1 MAAHVPAILRSLMP
15 PGLVTFDFN
24 PEKVV
29 MSRQANVTSRPSS
42 SSNSGSPAGASPS
55 IFRGAKPASIALN
68 NVVFYGGDTKSRC
81 DQLLNWMSP
90 GGGLLGSIASAA
102 LAAATGINLAS
113 RLPLVTFQW
122 GPPEIGFM
130 YDCNVT
136 NVTINYNRFA
146 ASGIPIRAQVNIQLQ
161 EQPSPF
167 GSLPTNP
174 TSGGLPGRRAH
185 TVTAGESLAGI
196 ATATYGAPGRWRA
209 VADRNGI
216 EDPLR
221 IRPGDRIFLPNP
233 NELAEEGR

>member
-1 MAAHVPAILRSLMP
+1 MSARVPAILRSLMP

-24 PEKVV
+24 PEKVTV
-29 MSRQANVTSRPSS
+29 TRRANITSRGSS
-42 SSNSGSPAGASPS
+42 SSNGGSPAGGSPS
-55 IFRGAKPASIALN
+55 IFRGAQPSTINLTGLT
-68 NVVFYGGDTKSRC
+68 FYGGDTKSRC
-81 DQLLNWMSP
+81 DQLINWMSP

-130 YDCNVT
+130 YDCNVSSA
-136 NVTINYNRFA
+136 TINYIRFA
-146 ASGIPIRAQVNIQLQ
+146 SSGIPTRAHVDIVLL
-161 EQPSPF
+161 EQPSLF

-196 ATATYGAPGRWRA
+196 ATTAYGAPGRWRA
-209 VADRNGI
+209 LAERNGI

-221 IRPGDRIFLPNP
+221 VRPGDQVYLPNP
-233 NELAEEGR
+233 EEMIGEER

>member
-1 MAAHVPAILRSLMP
+1 MGAHVPAIMRSLMP

-29 MSRQANVTSRPSS
+29 MARQANIASRPSS

-55 IFRGAKPASIALN
+55 IFRGAKPASITLN
-68 NVVFYGGDTKSRC
+68 GVTFYGGDTKSRC

-130 YDCNVT
+130 YDCNVM
-136 NVTINYNRFA
+136 NVSITYNRFA

-161 EQPSPF
+161 EQPSLF

-174 TSGGLPGRRAH
+174 TSGGLPGRRSH

-196 ATATYGAPGRWRA
+196 ATAAYGAPGRWRA

-221 IRPGDRIFLPNP
+221 VRPGDRVFLPNP
-233 NELAEEGR
+233 DELSEEGR

>member
-1 MAAHVPAILRSLMP
+1 MGARVPAILRSLMP

-29 MSRQANVTSRPSS
+29 VSRQANVTARPSS
-42 SSNSGSPAGASPS
+42 SSNSGSPAGSSPS
-55 IFRGAKPASIALN
+55 IFRGARPATIGLN
-68 NVVFYGGDTKSRC
+68 GLTFTGGDTKPRC

-102 LAAATGINLAS
+102 LSAATGVNLAS

-130 YDCNVT
+130 YDCNVMNANIT
-136 NVTINYNRFA
+136 YTRFA
-146 ASGIPIRAQVNIQLQ
+146 ATGIPIRAQVNIVLQ
-161 EQPSPF
+161 EQPSLF

-174 TSGGLPGRRAH
+174 TSGGLAGRRAH

-196 ATATYGAPGRWRA
+196 ATSAYGAPGRWREL
-209 VADRNGI
+209 ADRNGI

-221 IRPGDRIFLPNP
+221 MRPGDQVFLPNP
-233 NELAEEGR
+233 DELTEGAR